1 MSKSKQEII
10 DELSQL
16 CTDMAEKF
24 FQAIYRRP
32 SKADQIPLS
41 HLKVLMFL
49 SKKESFKMKDIT
61 EELGIASSSATD
73 LIDKLIKEHLVER
86 YRKPDDRRVV
96 KVKLSE
102 KGRNLIVELKEM
114 KRKFWV
120 TIIENISEED
130 REDLVRYHR
139 KFYNIIGKMAE
150 EGIFI

>member
-49 SKKESFKMKDIT
+49 SKKESFKIKT
-61 EELGIASSSATD
+61 SYKPQALYFYQKELI
-73 LIDKLIKEHLVER
+73 
-86 YRKPDDRRVV
+86 
-96 KVKLSE
+96 
-102 KGRNLIVELKEM
+102 
-114 KRKFWV
+114 
-120 TIIENISEED
+120 
-130 REDLVRYHR
+130 
-139 KFYNIIGKMAE
+139 
-150 EGIFI
+150 